1 MVHPTAHSTRTL
13 LALAAAIAT
22 AAPACALEVPDLNNP
37 ALDELQQHPT
47 AVTLGAAAT
56 GLLIGGRRNHAAK
69 NGYVSQLGI
78 LGRESYVFDGSD
90 PRFLSELVEGSLN
103 AGSPFGGNFWAGPYA
118 NLRLGNEILHAIDK
132 LPAGELTDGQKSGL
146 RGFVHTM
153 QALDLL
159 EVVVTHDTN
168 GAVIDTDQPI
178 ARAPAPQSLGAIVA
192 KDAALTEIAR
202 LLDAAAPELTAPSAA
217 FSFQLASGFAG
228 FTTAATFATFN
239 RALRARV
246 AAYQADWA
254 TALTALSQSFLSETE
269 SPIDFDR
276 GVYYTYTTKSGDV
289 TNALLNPDIF
299 AHPSLKADAATGPG
313 GVDARY
319 TAKVREVGADESGA
333 GRGLS
338 SSLKFRLYQDPGSR
352 IPLIR
357 NEELILLK
365 AEALFETGKQ
375 AEATTELNLVRVG
388 SGKLAALPAT
398 ITDRAMFV
406 DALLYERRYSLL
418 FEGHRWIDAR
428 RLGKALP
435 LDDPKHTLNVRYPI
449 PLAECNARPGEPRC
463 ALGST

>member
-313 GVDARY
+313 STMNASMRSVMRSSPASFSTTRRPLASGGSSAPPLMMNTSPAAPKRASADRRVMVAAEVTGNARRELNRHY
-319 TAKVREVGADESGA
+319 LGEVASGCASGGTTTFGTSVRGA
-333 GRGLS
+333 G
-338 SSLKFRLYQDPGSR
+338 FTP
-352 IPLIR
+352 PF
-357 NEELILLK
+357 
-365 AEALFETGKQ
+365 A
-375 AEATTELNLVRVG
+375 V
-388 SGKLAALPAT
+388 AA
-398 ITDRAMFV
+398 
-406 DALLYERRYSLL
+406 
-418 FEGHRWIDAR
+418 
-428 RLGKALP
+428 
-435 LDDPKHTLNVRYPI
+435 
-449 PLAECNARPGEPRC
+449 CC
-463 ALGST
+463 ALRSSRS